1 MRYFFSEDRFGNT
14 ITFNDVQ
21 MDNGMERIPVYIEQM
36 RIGDSQEPFN
46 YAEGYL
52 PEARFTRT
60 FGFSPSELDRLRN
73 YLLRNSDLLF
83 EIARERAVSL

>member
-1 MRYFFSEDRFGNT
+1 MRYFFSEDRFGNMV
-14 ITFNDVQ
+14 TFNDVQ
-21 MDNGMERIPVYIEQM
+21 SVGGAERIPVYVEQM
-36 RIGDSQEPFN
+36 RIGDAREPFN

-60 FGFSPSELDRLRN
+60 FGFSPSELEKLQG

-83 EIARERAVSL
+83 EIARERAASS